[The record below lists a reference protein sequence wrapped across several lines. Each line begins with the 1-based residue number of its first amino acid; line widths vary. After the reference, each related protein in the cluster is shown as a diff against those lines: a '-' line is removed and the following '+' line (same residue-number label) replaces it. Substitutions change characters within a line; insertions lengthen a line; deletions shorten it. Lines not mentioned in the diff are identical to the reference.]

1 MDKNIKSVD
10 IYLDSSVVN
19 DEPIKLNFS
28 SDIKVTVED
37 DGDIY
42 VVRKDPKWPNTFDEC
57 CKCLNITS
65 RTDLVFATP
74 ETSEYDYLCDNN
86 CIMNNILKLKI
97 CRDAY
102 WKTTNNWEPTYG
114 NSLKGERI
122 KFTIETIDGVV
133 VKSVSQRANKFLS
146 FKTEEARDAFY
157 DNFKDLINAVKY
169 YI

>member
-1 MDKNIKSVD
+1 MDKNVKSVD

-42 VVRKDPKWPNTFDEC
+42 VVRKDPKWPKTFDEC
-57 CKCLNITS
+57 CKTLNITS
-65 RTDLVFATP
+65 RTDLAFATP
-74 ETSEYDYLCDNN
+74 ETSDCDYLYHSEN
-86 CIMNNILKLKI
+86 IMNALLKLKI
-97 CRDAY
+97 CRDSY
-102 WKTTNNWEPTYG
+102 WKITNNWEPVYG
-114 NSLKGERI
+114 NSSNGERI
-122 KFTIETIDGVV
+122 KFTIETIDGNV

-157 DNFKDLINAVKY
+157 DNFMDIIKTIKY